1 MKRIAGSLRIPSKD
15 NIGPGSQ
22 TLSNWMRK
30 LAWFFLVIL
39 AARATCAQPAG
50 QTLNIAAAADL
61 VYCLKELN
69 QDFTRQHPDVDVKVS
84 VGSSGNFFAQIQKGA
99 PFDGFLSADLNFP
112 KELVKAGLA
121 DGRSLTTY
129 AVGRIVVWTV
139 NPAVDVSRGLAVVSE
154 PTVRKFAIAN
164 PDHAPYGRAAKAA
177 LEHEGLWA
185 SASGKIVTGENIA
198 QTAQF
203 IQTGNADAG
212 IVAMSLVL
220 SPALEKVGKWKE
232 IPTEFYPKLEQ
243 GAVITAH
250 GAGNHAAQT
259 YFDFLRSK
267 EARAIFDRYG
277 FRLPK

>member
-1 MKRIAGSLRIPSKD
+1 M
-15 NIGPGSQ
+15 Q
-22 TLSNWMRK
+22 K
-30 LAWFFLVIL
+30 LAWFFLVAL
-39 AARATCAQPAG
+39 AARAVCAQPAG
-50 QTLNIAAAADL
+50 QTLSIAAAADL

-69 QDFTRQHPDVDVKVS
+69 QDFARQHPGVDVKVS
-84 VGSSGNFFAQIQKGA
+84 IGSSGNFFAQIQKGA

-112 KELVKAGLA
+112 KELVRAGLA
-121 DGRSLTTY
+121 DGRSLLTY

-154 PTVRKFAIAN
+154 PAVRKFAIAN
-164 PDHAPYGRAAKAA
+164 PGHAPYGRAAKAA

-185 SASGKIVTGENIA
+185 SASGKIVMGENIA
-198 QTAQF
+198 QTGQF

-220 SPALEKVGKWKE
+220 SPALEKVGTWKE
-232 IPTEFYPKLEQ
+232 IPPEFYPKLEQ

-250 GAGNHAAQT
+250 GAGNPAAQM

-267 EARAIFDRYG
+267 EARAVFDRYG